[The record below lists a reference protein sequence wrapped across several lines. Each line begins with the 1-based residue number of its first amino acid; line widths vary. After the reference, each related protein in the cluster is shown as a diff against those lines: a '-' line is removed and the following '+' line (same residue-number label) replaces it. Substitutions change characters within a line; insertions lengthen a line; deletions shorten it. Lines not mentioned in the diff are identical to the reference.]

1 MPPKRLPEPP
11 GGTFDQAG
19 PSQPRRRGERRA
31 RYRAPDILVDVT
43 FHAIADVGS
52 IPTVSTDTTRTDD
65 RDTPANPAHW
75 SGICCDK
82 GDIVCR
88 RFAANAAIRVADE
101 SRIGGESQSQA
112 SRSVVVR
119 WIWDTLAFVDDCE
132 SANSRGRDARWS
144 SIASASAGPSR
155 AAAYA

>member
-52 IPTVSTDTTRTDD
+52 IPTVSTPGSGASVHIQGTEAPLSLSAPHDGHEAPDDHLLQAIGTRVPTT
-65 RDTPANPAHW
+65 
-75 SGICCDK
+75 
-82 GDIVCR
+82 
-88 RFAANAAIRVADE
+88 
-101 SRIGGESQSQA
+101 
-112 SRSVVVR
+112 
-119 WIWDTLAFVDDCE
+119 
-132 SANSRGRDARWS
+132 
-144 SIASASAGPSR
+144 
-155 AAAYA
+155 